1 MYARYFKRWFDIFL
15 ALMSLFVLFIPLSVI
30 ALITKI
36 DTPGPA
42 FFLQER
48 FGRGRRPFKIV
59 KFRSMPV
66 TIPKNLPTSAI
77 TDPMLTRWER
87 WLRKTSIDELPQI
100 WNILKGDMSFVGPR
114 PVITR
119 ETDLIDEREKYGA
132 NDVRPGLTGWA
143 QINGRDE
150 LPIDVKAAFD
160 GEYVRKMSFLF
171 DCKCFFGT
179 IVSVLKHEGVVE
191 GGTGQ
196 MEKEKKLP

>member
-36 DTPGPA
+36 DTPGSA

-132 NDVRPGLTGWA
+132 NDVLPGLTGWA

-150 LPIDVKAAFD
+150 LDIVTKARFD
-160 GEYVRKMSFLF
+160 GEYATKISFSFDVFCLF
-171 DCKCFFGT
+171 KTAWKVIAQHD
-179 IVSVLKHEGVVE
+179 IKH
-191 GGTGQ
+191 
-196 MEKEKKLP
+196 

>member
-1 MYARYFKRWFDIFL
+1 MKNMYARYFKRLFDIFL

-48 FGRGRRPFKIV
+48 FGKGRKPFKIV

-132 NDVRPGLTGWA
+132 NDVLPGLTGWA

-150 LPIDVKAAFD
+150 LDIVTKARFD
-160 GEYVRKMSFLF
+160 GEYAANISFSFDVFCLF
-171 DCKCFFGT
+171 KTAWKVIAQRD
-179 IVSVLKHEGVVE
+179 IKH
-191 GGTGQ
+191 
-196 MEKEKKLP
+196 